1 MAGRR
6 RFGRVRKL
14 PSGRYAFRDGARA
27 GDPAYVRLWDM
38 GAGTA
43 FQLQADYVAEHRP
56 QLEDAL
62 TGCAGPCLQSPDR

>member
-43 FQLQADYVAEHRP
+43 F
-56 QLEDAL
+56 
-62 TGCAGPCLQSPDR
+62 